1 MQREIEVLLSAFLD
15 DRQKEAKLVHDVL
28 TAISVAAASR
38 RRMFEAIADAVQPL
52 LDRPAEDAKVASLK
66 IAEDLS
72 VSLGSLRRARDA
84 AITH

>member
-1 MQREIEVLLSAFLD
+1 MQREIEALLTAYLD

-28 TAISVAAASR
+28 TAISVASAGR
-38 RRMFEAIADAVQPL
+38 RRMFDAIVEAVQPL
-52 LDRPAEDAKVASLK
+52 LDRPAEDTKIASMK

-72 VSLGSLRRARDA
+72 VSLGSLRKARDA